1 MERKLTAILSA
12 DVAGY
17 SRLVE
22 DDDEATIRTLT
33 TYRQLMRERID
44 AHRGRVVDA
53 PGDNLLAEFASV
65 VDAVRCAVEI
75 QETLLTQNTGQEPT
89 RRMFFRMGINVGDV
103 VIEDGRLY
111 GDGVNIAARLEGLA
125 EPGGICISG
134 NAYEQVENKL
144 DINFEFI
151 GEQPVKNI
159 TKPVSVWRTRSAAVD
174 TSPELAGT
182 AVAAPAREPLSDD
195 FKSPPSR
202 TRHLLIAGGVIVA
215 IVAAFLATGRPGDR
229 SNEPSVPSMADE
241 QAAAIPADNAT
252 NSAGTSGLT
261 TERPSIIVLPFT
273 NISDD
278 PDQDYFSD
286 GITEDITTD
295 LSKLHS
301 LIVIPSNSAFKYKG
315 TKIDPEI
322 LQRDLGIR
330 YLLEGSV
337 RKAGDQVRI
346 NARLVDVVAGE
357 NLWGE
362 RYDRALTDIFALQD
376 DIRKKILTALRV
388 NLTQAEKE
396 RFAKAPTTNL
406 EAYDFY
412 LRAQE
417 MSHRARQEL
426 RPEFMTR
433 AEELFRKAIELDP
446 DYAAAYAA
454 LGLTEWLTWNYDWG
468 EDPEAALR
476 SSLEHFEK
484 SHALDDSN
492 QGILRWVLV
501 GYYQL
506 HQHDRALALAREFV
520 ERAPLDPVAHRALA
534 NVLLYSGEYAE
545 ADEALEKSAALAPP
559 AEFSYWLNGMVLNLL
574 NRNDEAIAV
583 LKEATLRSPNYLT
596 NHVILTAIYAK
607 TGRLDEARQQAQ
619 EVLRISPRYDV
630 AKFASRVQFADES
643 VTEGYIA
650 ALRQAGLE

>member
-286 GITEDITTD
+286 GITED
-295 LSKLHS
+295 
-301 LIVIPSNSAFKYKG
+301 
-315 TKIDPEI
+315 
-322 LQRDLGIR
+322 
-330 YLLEGSV
+330 
-337 RKAGDQVRI
+337 
-346 NARLVDVVAGE
+346 
-357 NLWGE
+357 
-362 RYDRALTDIFALQD
+362 
-376 DIRKKILTALRV
+376 
-388 NLTQAEKE
+388 
-396 RFAKAPTTNL
+396 
-406 EAYDFY
+406 
-412 LRAQE
+412 
-417 MSHRARQEL
+417 
-426 RPEFMTR
+426 
-433 AEELFRKAIELDP
+433 
-446 DYAAAYAA
+446 
-454 LGLTEWLTWNYDWG
+454 
-468 EDPEAALR
+468 
-476 SSLEHFEK
+476 
-484 SHALDDSN
+484 
-492 QGILRWVLV
+492 
-501 GYYQL
+501 
-506 HQHDRALALAREFV
+506 
-520 ERAPLDPVAHRALA
+520 
-534 NVLLYSGEYAE
+534 
-545 ADEALEKSAALAPP
+545 
-559 AEFSYWLNGMVLNLL
+559 
-574 NRNDEAIAV
+574 
-583 LKEATLRSPNYLT
+583 
-596 NHVILTAIYAK
+596 
-607 TGRLDEARQQAQ
+607 
-619 EVLRISPRYDV
+619 
-630 AKFASRVQFADES
+630 
-643 VTEGYIA
+643 
-650 ALRQAGLE
+650 